1 MKKNMEKM
9 KPVVVIKVKFFQTNS
24 NRKTGSNERV
34 WETNKRINE
43 AERKDC
49 LRLLSWF
56 DFWKTCSYLILFLF
70 YCLLSLFV
78 SSFRLET
85 RKLAFCFT
93 ILFYHATS
101 LLKCI
106 LNFYVLVL
114 INESK
119 STLLQIAFKHILVLQ
134 SGNKSFCSL
143 FFIWKLA
150 LYILLSFKY
159 FLWCN
164 LEFFQKSL
172 NFSSKSPHIGKSS
185 QKSLI
190 YSPFPHFF

>member
-1 MKKNMEKM
+1 MWEKRKHCLKVQDQELVKDADRFSLEAEHEKKKKTWKRWNLLLLSKSNSFRQTVTEK
-9 KPVVVIKVKFFQTNS
+9 
-24 NRKTGSNERV
+24 RSNERV

-49 LRLLSWF
+49 LRMLSWS

-70 YCLLSLFV
+70 YYLLSLFV
-78 SSFRLET
+78 SSFRLDT
-85 RKLAFCFT
+85 RKLAFYFT

-143 FFIWKLA
+143 FFYLKVGS
-150 LYILLSFKY
+150 LYFVIF
-159 FLWCN
+159 
-164 LEFFQKSL
+164 
-172 NFSSKSPHIGKSS
+172 
-185 QKSLI
+185 
-190 YSPFPHFF
+190 

>member
-1 MKKNMEKM
+1 MKKKKKTWKRWNLLLLSKSNSFRQTVTEK
-9 KPVVVIKVKFFQTNS
+9 
-24 NRKTGSNERV
+24 RSNERV

-49 LRLLSWF
+49 LKLLSLF

-78 SSFRLET
+78 SSFRLDT

-114 INESK
+114 IHESK

-134 SGNKSFCSL
+134 NGNKSFCSL
-143 FFIWKLA
+143 FFHLKVGS
-150 LYILLSFKY
+150 LYFVIF
-159 FLWCN
+159 
-164 LEFFQKSL
+164 
-172 NFSSKSPHIGKSS
+172 
-185 QKSLI
+185 
-190 YSPFPHFF
+190 